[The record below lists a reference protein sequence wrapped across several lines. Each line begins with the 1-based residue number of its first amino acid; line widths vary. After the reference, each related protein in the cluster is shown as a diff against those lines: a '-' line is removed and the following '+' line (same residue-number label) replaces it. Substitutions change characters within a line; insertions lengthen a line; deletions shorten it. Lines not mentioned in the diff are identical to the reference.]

1 MNTKI
6 KPIQNIECKICLIPV
21 DKSTLYECIN
31 EKCKIEICNVC
42 INKIIKQKAIQNKC
56 PFCRDDIII
65 KISRKEKIIRTLN
78 EFCKFLCFM
87 LLFTVFT
94 CSILII
100 GNFIVTNMFPL
111 VIKILEE
118 KNSFVMTFLIS
129 GIIGFGILFLTIFI
143 LAVLLFTIK
152 EKLFKRVNP

>member
-6 KPIQNIECKICLIPV
+6 KPIQNIECQICLIPV
-21 DKSTLYECIN
+21 DKSILYECIN
-31 EKCKIEICNVC
+31 EKCKIEICNIC

-56 PFCRDDIII
+56 PFCRENIII
-65 KISRKEKIIRTLN
+65 KVSKKEKIIRTLN
-78 EFCKFLCFM
+78 EFCKFLGFM
-87 LLFTVFT
+87 LLFSVFA

-152 EKLFKRVNP
+152 ENLYIRNNL